1 MSLLSRRRLWSFFEA
16 LYSRELN
23 EHSERIETPEWIKT
37 PLLLHQQAI
46 YAAALTLEKSKL
58 DGNAVGEISGD
69 NLGGRLYT
77 SYGILGDHVG
87 SGKSL
92 CALALVKAPAP
103 PSSYTEYVVRN
114 GQNLGEGRDVGLLRV
129 RNQLRT
135 SSGLTLT
142 QVSASLFLVPHAL
155 LGQWENY
162 VARDTHLKALF
173 VKKKQDA
180 LAENLLTE
188 IEKYDAIFV
197 SSTMWAT
204 LRTAHPLRTLIW
216 KRVFLDEA
224 DSISISTDTDEIH
237 GLFYWFITAS
247 WLNLVFSNGAY
258 FNITNSYSALP
269 DTPHHVIERVA
280 KLQSGSNMLS
290 IAGCKHLNIVRRMCG
305 ISSAHS
311 TISLNAAG
319 SQSARL
325 ILHSSEE
332 FIQQSFRKPTITHTN
347 IVCATPANIRVLD
360 DFIST
365 EMLERLNAGDITG
378 ALETIGMQAH
388 TESEIVDLVT
398 TSLKKELDQA
408 KRTHEFKKTIEYSS
422 QAIKDK
428 AMESCEKKIASI
440 ESRITAIQDR
450 IKRSSDQT
458 CPICYSDNITNP
470 AVTPCCMQLF
480 CFSCLC
486 ESLKRVAACP
496 LCRDRIPDLKTI
508 QVVGNAEQSTQP
520 QEPKEEPSKKYSKK
534 EALVRFLKAN
544 PTAKV
549 LMFSG
554 YDASFSGLEQKLT
567 DEAISYATVNGSNS
581 RITKLLKEFK
591 AGKYNILFLNARNMG
606 AGLNIES
613 ASHVV
618 LFHRMSAEM
627 EKQIIGRAMRLGRT
641 SPLDVV
647 HLLHEN
653 EMGNVISH
661 V

>member
-1 MSLLSRRRLWSFFEA
+1 MSLISRRRLWSFFEA
-16 LYSRELN
+16 LYSREL
-23 EHSERIETPEWIKT
+23 SENSSRAETPPWITT
-37 PLLLHQQAI
+37 PLLFHQQAVV
-46 YAAALTLEKSKL
+46 AAALELEKSKL
-58 DGNAVGEISGD
+58 EGTDVGEIAGD
-69 NLGGRLYT
+69 SVGGRLYT
-77 SYGILGDHVG
+77 SHGILGDHVG

-92 CALALVKAPAP
+92 SALALVKAPAP
-103 PSSYTEYVVRN
+103 PSSYTEYVLRN
-114 GQNLGEGRDVGLLRV
+114 GQNLGDGRDVGLLRV

-135 SSGLTLT
+135 SHGVTLT
-142 QVSASLFLVPHAL
+142 QVQTSLFLVPHAL

-162 VARDTHLKALF
+162 VSKDTTLKALF
-173 VKKKQDA
+173 IKRKIDA
-180 LAENLLTE
+180 TCETFIAD

-204 LRTAHPLRTLIW
+204 LRTAHPIRTIMW
-216 KRVFLDEA
+216 KRVFIDEA
-224 DSISISTDTDEIH
+224 DSISFSTESDEIH

-258 FNITNSYSALP
+258 FNITNTYSPLP
-269 DTPHHVIERVA
+269 ETPPQVIERVA

-290 IAGCKHLNIVRRMCG
+290 IAGCRHLNIVRRMCG
-305 ISSAHS
+305 VSSHHAS
-311 TISLNAAG
+311 ISLNAAG

-332 FIQQSFRKPTITHTN
+332 FIKKSFDKPTITHTN

-365 EMLERLNAGDITG
+365 EMLERLNAGDVAG
-378 ALETIGMQAH
+378 ALESIGMQSH
-388 TESEIVDLVT
+388 TESEIVTLVT
-398 TSLKKELDQA
+398 ASLAKELDQA

-422 QAIKDK
+422 QAVKDK
-428 AMESCEKKIASI
+428 ALESCEKKIASI
-440 ESRITAIQDR
+440 ESRITAIQER

-458 CPICYSDNITNP
+458 CPICYCDVVSA

-496 LCRDRIPDLKTI
+496 LCRERIPDLKSI
-508 QVVGNAEQSTQP
+508 QVVGNTGTTV
-520 QEPKEEPSKKYSKK
+520 KEVKDDPAKKLNKK
-534 EALVRFLKAN
+534 EALVQFLKAN
-544 PTAKV
+544 NRAKV

-554 YDASFSGLEQKLT
+554 YDASFSGLENKLT
-567 DEAISYATVNGSNS
+567 DEGITFATLNGSLG
-581 RITKLLKEFK
+581 RINKLLKEFK

-618 LFHRMSAEM
+618 LFHRMSAEL

-641 SPLDVV
+641 APLDVV

-653 EMGNVISH
+653 ELGNVISH
-661 V
+661 A

>member
-1 MSLLSRRRLWSFFEA
+1 MTLHSRRKLWSFFEA

-23 EHSERIETPEWIKT
+23 EDSPRAQTPEWIRT
-37 PLLLHQQAI
+37 PLLLHQQAVFS
-46 YAAALTLEKSKL
+46 AALALEKSKL
-58 DGNAVGEISGD
+58 EGVEVGEISGD
-69 NLGGRLYT
+69 NVGGRLYT
-77 SYGILGDHVG
+77 SHGILGDHVG

-92 CALALVKAPAP
+92 CALALVKAPP
-103 PSSYTEYVVRN
+103 PPASYTEYVVRN
-114 GQNLGEGRDVGLLRV
+114 NQSLAEGRDVGLLRV

-135 SSGLTLT
+135 SNGTTLT
-142 QVSASLFLVPHAL
+142 PVQTCLFLVPHAL

-162 VARDTHLKALF
+162 VTKDTTLKARFIKRKLEATQENF
-173 VKKKQDA
+173 LQD
-180 LAENLLTE
+180 

-204 LRTAHPLRTLIW
+204 LRTAHALRTIMW
-216 KRVFLDEA
+216 KRVFIDEA
-224 DSISISTDTDEIH
+224 DSISITTENDEIH
-237 GLFYWFITAS
+237 GLFYWFISAS

-258 FNITNSYSALP
+258 FNIATSYNP
-269 DTPHHVIERVA
+269 VPETPQHVIERVA
-280 KLQSGSNMLS
+280 KLQSGSSMLS
-290 IAGCKHLNIVRRMCG
+290 ITGCRHLNIVRRMCG
-305 ISSAHS
+305 ISAAHS
-311 TISLNAAG
+311 TIALNAAG

-332 FIQQSFRKPTITHTN
+332 CIRKSFHKPTVTHTN

-398 TSLKKELDQA
+398 ISLKKELEA
-408 KRTHEFKKTIEYSS
+408 ARRTYEYKKGLEYSTQS
-422 QAIKDK
+422 VKDK
-428 AMESCEKKIASI
+428 AIESCEKKIASI
-440 ESRITAIQDR
+440 ESRISAIQER
-450 IKRSSDQT
+450 IKKASDQT
-458 CPICYSDNITNP
+458 CPICYGDAVNP

-496 LCRDRIPDLKTI
+496 LCRERIPDLKSI
-508 QVVGNAEQSTQP
+508 QVVGNAGATP
-520 QEPKEEPSKKYSKK
+520 IQEVKVDPAKKINKK
-534 EALVRFLKAN
+534 EALIRFLKSN
-544 PTAKV
+544 PTAKT

-554 YDASFSGLEQKLT
+554 YDASFSGLETKLS
-567 DEAISYATVNGSNS
+567 DEGLTFATLNGSNA
-581 RITKLLKEFK
+581 RITKLLREFK
-591 AGKYNILFLNARNMG
+591 DGKYNILFLNAQNMG
-606 AGLNIES
+606 AGLNIVP

-618 LFHRMSAEM
+618 LFHRMSAEL

-641 SPLDVV
+641 SPLEVV

-653 EMGNVISH
+653 EMGDVISH

>member
-23 EHSERIETPEWIKT
+23 EQSDRVETPEWITT
-37 PLLLHQQAI
+37 PLLMHQQAI
-46 YAAALTLEKSKL
+46 YAAALALEKSKL
-58 DGNAVGEISGD
+58 EGSTVGEISGD
-69 NLGGRLYT
+69 NIGGRLYT

-114 GQNLGEGRDVGLLRV
+114 GLNLGEGRDVGLLRV

-162 VARDTHLKALF
+162 VAKDTKLKAIF
-173 VKKKQDA
+173 IKRKQDA
-180 LAENLLTE
+180 LAENLFTE
-188 IEKYDAIFV
+188 IEKYDAVFV

-204 LRTAHPLRTLIW
+204 LRTAHPLRTMIW

-224 DSISISTDTDEIH
+224 DSISISTEADEIH

-269 DTPHHVIERVA
+269 DTPQHVIERVA
-280 KLQSGSNMLS
+280 KLQSGSSMLS
-290 IAGCKHLNIVRRMCG
+290 ISGCKHLNIVRRMCG

-332 FIQQSFRKPTITHTN
+332 FIQKSFHKPTITHTN

-398 TSLKKELDQA
+398 TSLTKELDQA
-408 KRTHEFKKTIEYSS
+408 KRTYEFKKTIEYSS

-428 AMESCEKKIASI
+428 AMEACEKKIASI

-470 AVTPCCMQLF
+470 SVTPCCMQLF

-496 LCRDRIPDLKTI
+496 LCRERIPDLKTV
-508 QVVGNAEQSTQP
+508 QVVGNPGQSATQ
-520 QEPKEEPSKKYSKK
+520 QEVKEDPNKKYSKK

-554 YDASFSGLEQKLT
+554 YDASFVGLEHKLT
-567 DEAISYATVNGSNS
+567 DEGISYATVNGSNS

-618 LFHRMSAEM
+618 LFHRMSAEL

-641 SPLDVV
+641 SSLDVL